1 MKTIEKSLVL
11 SIVFSVLY
19 NIVNFSVSCENINS
33 KVFRLHILANS
44 DSNEDQ
50 NLKLRIKSEIQELS
64 KKLLS
69 SNYNKE
75 KSEDVFIKNLSN
87 VEKIV
92 KNEIRNCGYDY
103 PVFTKVT
110 NSYFTTRN
118 YENFTLPAGNYDALE
133 IKIGSGEGKNWW
145 CVIFPMLCVGASS
158 KNKILDKTFNKN
170 EKNIICNNK
179 KKYAIKFRIVEIYQL
194 VKKWIYSKIYKL

>member
-44 DSNEDQ
+44 DSTEDQ
-50 NLKLRIKSEIQELS
+50 NLKMHIKDKVQELS
-64 KKLLS
+64 REIVSIGNNKKEL
-69 SNYNKE
+69 
-75 KSEDVFIKNLSN
+75 EDIFIKNLSN
-87 VEKIV
+87 VEKIA
-92 KNEIRNCGYDY
+92 KNEIRNCGYNY
-103 PVFTKVT
+103 PVSARVT
-110 NSYFTTRN
+110 NSYFNTRN

-194 VKKWIYSKIYKL
+194 IKNWVYSKIYRL

>member
-44 DSNEDQ
+44 DSTEDQ
-50 NLKLRIKSEIQELS
+50 NLKMHIKDKVQELS
-64 KKLLS
+64 REIVSIGNNKKEL
-69 SNYNKE
+69 
-75 KSEDVFIKNLSN
+75 EDIFIKNLSN
-87 VEKIV
+87 VEKIA
-92 KNEIRNCGYDY
+92 KNEIRNCGYNY
-103 PVFTKVT
+103 PVSARVT
-110 NSYFTTRN
+110 NSYFNTRN

-133 IKIGSGEGKNWW
+133 IKIGSGKGENWW

-194 VKKWIYSKIYKL
+194 IKNWVYSKIYRL

>member
-44 DSNEDQ
+44 DSTEDQ
-50 NLKLRIKSEIQELS
+50 NLKMHIKDKVQELS
-64 KKLLS
+64 REIVSIGNNKKEL
-69 SNYNKE
+69 
-75 KSEDVFIKNLSN
+75 EDIFIKNLSN
-87 VEKIV
+87 VEKIA
-92 KNEIRNCGYDY
+92 KNEIRNCGYNY
-103 PVFTKVT
+103 PVSARVT
-110 NSYFTTRN
+110 NSYFNTRN

-133 IKIGSGEGKNWW
+133 IKIGSGKGKNWW

-194 VKKWIYSKIYKL
+194 IKNWVYSKIYRL